1 MDSEQNLS
9 IVLGFLVIFLFVPFL
24 SVSIYN
30 ILLGNW
36 NLKKLALDIFQVCQ
50 LKYALAW
57 VRMIKP

>member
-57 VRMIKP
+57 VRMVKP